1 MSNLTIPSNIPQQA
15 NSDFHLLDLW
25 LHGRSKHTQKAYRRD
40 ALKFLD
46 YTSHQS
52 LKQTTLSDL
61 QSFADSLVEL
71 APASQ
76 ARILSGVKSLLSFAH
91 RLGYIP
97 YNVGAPLQLPKV
109 KDTLAERIV
118 TESTVHRIL
127 ALETSRRNHALLR
140 LLYSAGLRVSELC
153 ALKWKDCI
161 EREEGGQLTVFGK
174 GGKTR
179 YVLISNE
186 TWLEVESLRGT
197 AGQDDPVFV
206 SRKGS
211 HLDPSQVFRIIKEAA
226 KRAKANEAMSPHWLR
241 HAHASH
247 SLERG
252 APVHLVQATLG
263 HSNLSTTGRYLH
275 ARPQDSSS
283 RYLSI

>member
-1 MSNLTIPSNIPQQA
+1 MPNLVTQSNIPQQA
-15 NSDFHLLDLW
+15 NSDLHLLDLW

-40 ALKFLD
+40 ALKFFEFAA
-46 YTSHQS
+46 YQP
-52 LKQTTLSDL
+52 LKQITLSDL
-61 QSFADSLVEL
+61 QAFADSLVEL
-71 APASQ
+71 APATQ

-91 RLGYIP
+91 RIGYIP
-97 YNVGAPLQLPKV
+97 YNVGAPLKLPKI
-109 KDTLAERIV
+109 KDTLAERII
-118 TESTVHRIL
+118 TESTVHKIL
-127 ALETSRRNHALLR
+127 ALETNKRNHALLR

-153 ALKWKDCI
+153 ALKWKDCT

-186 TWLEVESLRGT
+186 TWREVVSLRGT
-197 AGQDDPVFV
+197 AGQDEPVFV

-211 HLDPSQVFRIIKEAA
+211 HLDPSQVFRIIKGAA
-226 KRAKANEAMSPHWLR
+226 KRAKANEAMSPHWMR

-263 HSNLSTTGRYLH
+263 HSNLATTGRYLH

-283 RYLSI
+283 RYLSV

>member
-1 MSNLTIPSNIPQQA
+1 
-15 NSDFHLLDLW
+15 
-25 LHGRSKHTQKAYRRD
+25 
-40 ALKFLD
+40 
-46 YTSHQS
+46 
-52 LKQTTLSDL
+52 
-61 QSFADSLVEL
+61 
-71 APASQ
+71 
-76 ARILSGVKSLLSFAH
+76 
-91 RLGYIP
+91 
-97 YNVGAPLQLPKV
+97 
-109 KDTLAERIV
+109 LAERII
-118 TESTVHRIL
+118 TESMVHRIL
-127 ALETSRRNHALLR
+127 ALETEKRNHALLR

-197 AGQDDPVFV
+197 ADRYDPVFV
-206 SRKGS
+206 SRNRS

-226 KRAKANEAMSPHWLR
+226 KRAKANEEMSPLWLR

-263 HSNLSTTGRYLH
+263 HSNLTTTGRYLH

>member
-1 MSNLTIPSNIPQQA
+1 
-15 NSDFHLLDLW
+15 
-25 LHGRSKHTQKAYRRD
+25 
-40 ALKFLD
+40 
-46 YTSHQS
+46 
-52 LKQTTLSDL
+52 
-61 QSFADSLVEL
+61 
-71 APASQ
+71 
-76 ARILSGVKSLLSFAH
+76 
-91 RLGYIP
+91 
-97 YNVGAPLQLPKV
+97 V
-109 KDTLAERIV
+109 KDTLAERII

-127 ALETSRRNHALLR
+127 ALETDKRNHALLR

-153 ALKWKDCI
+153 RLKWRDLI

-179 YVLISNE
+179 YVLISKE
-186 TWLEVESLRGT
+186 TWLEVISLRGMSD
-197 AGQDDPVFV
+197 QDDPVFV

-226 KRAKANEAMSPHWLR
+226 KRSKANEAISPHWMR

-263 HSNLSTTGRYLH
+263 HSNLATTGRYLH

-283 RYLSI
+283 RYLSL